1 MLSGMNAMRDC
12 KHDFK
17 IQVNRLSKKLWRRLK
32 RESSA
37 LFVFLSLLT
46 GAVLFEVIANEVSGI
61 ASSAWPLIA
70 VSVAIMNLPQTFRKS
85 RSNELYTIRF
95 ARAFRDGF
103 VPMYSMVQGVQEFL
117 EKIKSKHC

>member
-1 MLSGMNAMRDC
+1 MRDC
-12 KHDFK
+12 KLNFK
-17 IQVNRLSKKLWRRLK
+17 YQIKRLSKKLCRRLK
-32 RESSA
+32 RESPA

-46 GAVLFEVIANEVSGI
+46 GAILFGVIANEVSGI

-70 VSVAIMNLPQTFRKS
+70 VSVAIMNLPQAFRKS

-103 VPMYSMVQGVQEFL
+103 VPMYSMAQNIQDFL
-117 EKIKSKHC
+117 EKIKSKS